1 MTTCTQ
7 TYQIPVIEG
16 GDRPCDVGST
26 ICDIALVVEE
36 NLDRLDG
43 LVRRTSTTVPM
54 LKVAATIPILNI
66 SDGTS
71 HTAPIL
77 FDTVVVDTDNM
88 FNSGFP
94 DTITWNTPGIW
105 LMSTNIWT
113 HSTGAGGLQLSA
125 SSSIVAPAALSGFGT
140 TTAVTALQSFQSPLD
155 IYSNAS
161 VTFPI
166 LAAGSGFVQASFFP
180 NGTDTVTMFYADASF
195 VWLGDV

>member
-1 MTTCTQ
+1 MTTCTP
-7 TYQIPVIEG
+7 TYRIPVVEG
-16 GDRPCDVGST
+16 SDRPCDIGDT
-26 ICDIALVVEE
+26 ICDIALVVEQ
-36 NLDRLDG
+36 NLDRLDS
-43 LVRRTSTTVPM
+43 LVSRTSTTVPM
-54 LKVAATIPILNI
+54 LKVAATVPIVNI
-66 SDGTS
+66 ADGTS
-71 HTAPIL
+71 HTGPLL
-77 FDTVVVDTDNM
+77 FDTVIVDTDNM

-94 DTITWNTPGIW
+94 DTITWNTPGVW

-113 HSTGAGGLQLSA
+113 HSTGAGGVQLSA
-125 SSSIVAPAALSGFGT
+125 SSSIVAPASLPGFGT
-140 TTAVTALQSFQSPLD
+140 TTAVSAVQLFPSPLD